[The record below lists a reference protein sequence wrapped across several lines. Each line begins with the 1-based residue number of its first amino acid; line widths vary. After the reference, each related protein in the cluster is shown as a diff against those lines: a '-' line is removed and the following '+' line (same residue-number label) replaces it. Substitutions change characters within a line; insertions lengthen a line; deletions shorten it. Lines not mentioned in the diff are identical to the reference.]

1 MSNLRLFQNPR
12 VKILHCIVQRNSA
25 WEVCG
30 KGLLK
35 TNIWGLEFIINY
47 TAVCEIGTKHFIL
60 LNLDYLSLKK
70 TLLLGKIE
78 GKRRGWVDEDEMAR

>member
-1 MSNLRLFQNPR
+1 M
-12 VKILHCIVQRNSA
+12 
-25 WEVCG
+25 CG

-35 TNIWGLEFIINY
+35 TNIWGLESIINY
-47 TAVCEIGTKHFIL
+47 TAVCEIGTKHFIP

-70 TLLLGKIE
+70 TLFLGKIE